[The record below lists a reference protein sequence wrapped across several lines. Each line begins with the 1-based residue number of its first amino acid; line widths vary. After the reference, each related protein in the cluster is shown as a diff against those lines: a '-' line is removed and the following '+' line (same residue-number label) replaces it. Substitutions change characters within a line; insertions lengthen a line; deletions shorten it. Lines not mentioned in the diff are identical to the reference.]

1 MLDKKAP
8 KKKITLKAPKK
19 IIKKTIRIPKGSIL
33 LYLASN
39 SEGNRPLII
48 LEPSRGGMGIR
59 LKMAKIKLI
68 KQPSA
73 RTRERREKLPENRKR
88 REKKRERIIL
98 LKGPAAPVR
107 RIPFL

>member
-1 MLDKKAP
+1 MSRAP
-8 KKKITLKAPKK
+8 KRKRNRMMKV
-19 IIKKTIRIPKGSIL
+19 PKGSIL
-33 LYLASN
+33 LYLASS

-48 LEPSRGGMGIR
+48 LEPSKGGTGIR
-59 LKMAKIKLI
+59 LKMARNRLI
-68 KQPSA
+68 RQPSA
-73 RTRERREKLPENRKR
+73 RTRERREKLPETRKR